1 MKQELSDLSV
11 RELALRLKQGQI
23 VLTDVVDHVLAARAE
38 NASNPM
44 FITVVPE
51 RELRKRAEELASLP
65 TAVRAKM
72 PLYGVPFVVK
82 DNIDVVGYNTTAGCP
97 EYAYRPDKN
106 AFVVDRLLE
115 AGAILV
121 AKANLDQFATGL
133 TGMRSVYG
141 YPQNPYS
148 PDHIVGGSSSGSG
161 VAIACRTAHFSLG
174 TDTAG
179 SGRIP
184 AGFLGIYG
192 FRPSGGLLSNTGV
205 VPSGR
210 MLDSC
215 SVFCRRSDDLRLVMA
230 AAGVYDAADPF
241 AKEMRGRR
249 WSFKEPIVG
258 VIEPREEYFLGDAEA
273 KRVYAVGIERLRGL
287 GYSIEQIDY
296 EPFAEISDMTYK
308 PELMSERAAVL
319 GPFIEAHPEG
329 TYSPVVKAA
338 LMNSIDCRAVDAYRL
353 LHRRTELARRTE
365 LDTWSKVDLLAL
377 PTAPTIHR
385 RSEVE
390 RDPAY
395 ASTSLG
401 LFVNFAPHLGLPAL
415 SVPNAMRS
423 DGLPSGLMLV
433 GQNGDDGL
441 LIDIAQNFAA

>member
-1 MKQELSDLSV
+1 MKHELSNLSV
-11 RELALRLKQGQI
+11 RELSVRLKKGEI
-23 VLTDVVDHVLAARAE
+23 KLADVVDYVLAARAE

-44 FITVVPE
+44 FITIVPE
-51 RELRKRAEELASLP
+51 QEIRKRAEELGSLP
-65 TAVRAKM
+65 AAVRAKM
-72 PLYGVPFVVK
+72 TLFGVPFVVK
-82 DNIDVVGYNTTAGCP
+82 DNIDVAGYATTAGCP
-97 EYAYRPDKN
+97 EYAYRPDRN

-141 YPQNPYS
+141 FPQNPYS
-148 PDHIVGGSSSGSG
+148 PDHIVGGSSSGSA
-161 VAIACRTAHFSLG
+161 VAVACKTAHFSLG

-192 FRPSGGLLSNTGV
+192 FRPSGGILSNTGV

-215 SVFCRRSDDLRLVMA
+215 SVFCRRPDDLRLVMS
-230 AAGVYDAADPF
+230 AAGVYDNADPF
-241 AKEMRGRR
+241 AKEVQGGRR
-249 WSFKEPIVG
+249 SFKDPIVG
-258 VIEPREEYFLGDAEA
+258 VIEPKDTYFLGDAEA
-273 KRVYAVGIERLRGL
+273 KRVYAIGIERLKDL

-308 PELMSERAAVL
+308 PELMAERAAVL

-338 LMNSIDCRAVDAYRL
+338 LMNSTDCRAVDAYRL
-353 LHRRTELARRTE
+353 LHRRTELARRIE
-365 LDTWSKVDLLAL
+365 LDTWSKVDVLAL
-377 PTAPTIHR
+377 PTAPTIHK
-385 RSEVE
+385 RSEVV
-390 RDPAY
+390 RDPVY

-401 LFVNFAPHLGLPAL
+401 LFVNFAPHLGMPAL
-415 SVPNAMRS
+415 SMPNVMRS
-423 DGLPSGLMLV
+423 DGLPSGLMFV
-433 GQNGDDGL
+433 GQEGDDGL
-441 LIDIAQNFAA
+441 LVDIAQKVAL